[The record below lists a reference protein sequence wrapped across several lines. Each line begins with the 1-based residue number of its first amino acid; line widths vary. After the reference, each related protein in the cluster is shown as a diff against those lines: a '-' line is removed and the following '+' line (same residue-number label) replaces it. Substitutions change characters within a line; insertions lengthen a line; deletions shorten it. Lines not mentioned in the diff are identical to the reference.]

1 MLNSD
6 ISNIDYCYFYIGKSH
21 LNLMNYDKAIKNF
34 KKIKSKII
42 AVTNQKGG
50 VGKTTTAINI
60 ATSMAAIKKSVLLID
75 LDPQGNASTGLG
87 ISDEE
92 REIGAYEML
101 GDKNNIESSIK
112 KTLIP
117 NLDIIPATVDLSAV
131 EVELVDVKDRMQR
144 LNRFSS
150 KLKAEY
156 DYVFIDCPP
165 SLGLLTLNALTA
177 STDVLI
183 PIQSEFFALEG
194 LKSLQETIK
203 IVKEN
208 INSNLNVLG
217 LLITMHTKRLRL
229 SKKVERLLKTN
240 FKNKL
245 FKTKISRNV
254 RLAEA
259 PDDGKPAIMYDVNCS
274 GAKDYMDLAL
284 EIINEKR

>member
-1 MLNSD
+1 MPS
-6 ISNIDYCYFYIGKSH
+6 
-21 LNLMNYDKAIKNF
+21 

-87 ISDEE
+87 VSDEE

-165 SLGLLTLNALTA
+165 SLGLLTINALTA
-177 STDVLI
+177 ADSLLI
-183 PIQSEFFALEG
+183 PLQCEFYALEG
-194 LKSLQETIK
+194 LSHLKKTISRIK
-203 IVKEN
+203 QNLNTSIYIEGILLTMYDKRNRISSEVKEE
-208 INSNLNVLG
+208 V
-217 LLITMHTKRLRL
+217 TKYFG
-229 SKKVERLLKTN
+229 KDV
-240 FKNKL
+240 
-245 FKTKISRNV
+245 FKTIIPRNV
-254 RLAEA
+254 RLSEA
-259 PDDGKPAIMYDVNCS
+259 PSHGLPAILYDINS
-274 GAKDYMDLAL
+274 TGSQAYISLAKEM
-284 EIINEKR
+284 IKRVK

>member
-1 MLNSD
+1 MPS
-6 ISNIDYCYFYIGKSH
+6 
-21 LNLMNYDKAIKNF
+21 
-34 KKIKSKII
+34 KKTKSKII

-117 NLDIIPATVDLSAV
+117 NLEIIPATVDLSAV

-144 LNRFSS
+144 LKRFAS

-165 SLGLLTLNALTA
+165 SLGLLTINALTA
-177 STDVLI
+177 ADSLLI
-183 PIQSEFFALEG
+183 PLQCEFYALEG
-194 LKSLQETIK
+194 LSHLKKTISRIK
-203 IVKEN
+203 QNLNTSIYIEGILLTMYDKRNRISSEVKEEV
-208 INSNLNVLG
+208 IKYFGKDV
-217 LLITMHTKRLRL
+217 
-229 SKKVERLLKTN
+229 
-240 FKNKL
+240 
-245 FKTKISRNV
+245 FKTIIPRNV
-254 RLAEA
+254 RLSEA
-259 PDDGKPAIMYDVNCS
+259 PSHGLPAILYDINS
-274 GAKDYMDLAL
+274 TGSQAYISLAKEM
-284 EIINEKR
+284 IKRVK